1 MFMKEVRQL
10 NSSREKVFRSL
21 WENRLTIPLLL
32 LFQFGLHL
40 LLYFNTETFSGIS
53 ESGALFGK
61 LDTILSGE
69 SPKPLYGFYWYFTPA
84 YIAAFFIRIFGNIDA
99 YFVFQCLLATLTSL
113 LIYFM
118 VVKISGSK
126 KSGVI
131 SIILTTIYTEY
142 LLLSSVFYNQVY
154 ENFFVVLL
162 MLVILNFTENGNIK
176 KLVIYGVLAITIVLG
191 SLMFRNTLLVI
202 FFYFLLAGIFFLL
215 KKRHG
220 PGIGLMVLSL
230 VLYVLVFIMKPLDV
244 FREGEYHPQRVLEF
258 WGHTPYGGNG
268 GEVGFIY
275 KENEELFNK
284 RLDAYLHENNI
295 REATP
300 SVVEEF
306 KSYEVKR
313 FITKEPHRWIFL
325 QVKKVLY
332 TFGVMPQRDGLTMLV
347 TGRAPVGWVTAAI
360 LLQVPFLLI
369 MTLFLLTVNIRL
381 KSINSL
387 PGYKFLL
394 YLLGLYLITAISI
407 YATWAER
414 YRIVAVVAFII
425 PVIAINIDN
434 IRELFD
440 RNNRK
445 ELIFRLSM
453 IAFMVLVWGYQAY
466 EALVIHRERYF
477 EALERMK

>member
-1 MFMKEVRQL
+1 MKEVRQPD
-10 NSSREKVFRSL
+10 SSREKFFRSI
-21 WENRLTIPLLL
+21 WENRLTVPLILVV
-32 LFQFGLHL
+32 QFGLHL

-69 SPKPLYGFYWYFTPA
+69 SPRPLYGFYWYFTPA
-84 YIAAFFIRIFGNIDA
+84 YIAAFFIRIFGSIDA
-99 YFVFQCLLATLTSL
+99 YFVFQCLLATVTPL
-113 LIYFM
+113 LIYFT

-126 KSGVI
+126 KSGVV

-162 MLVILNFTENGNIK
+162 LLVVLNFAENRSIK
-176 KLVIYGVLAITIVLG
+176 KLFIYGTLTVAVVLC
-191 SLMFRNTLLVI
+191 SLMFRNTLLVA
-202 FFYFLLAGIFFLL
+202 FFYFMLAGIFFLL
-215 KKRHG
+215 QKRHRTG
-220 PGIGLMVLSL
+220 LGLMVLSI
-230 VLYVLVFIMKPLDV
+230 VLFLLVFIIKPLDV
-244 FREGEYHPQRVLEF
+244 FREGVYQPQRVFEF

-295 REATP
+295 SEATP
-300 SVVEEF
+300 AAVEDF
-306 KSYEVKR
+306 KSYEVRR
-313 FITKEPHRWIFL
+313 FITKEPHRWLFL

-347 TGRAPVGWVTAAI
+347 RGRAPVGWVTAAI

-369 MTLFLLTVNIRL
+369 MTLFLLTVDIRPRNIN
-381 KSINSL
+381 IL

-394 YLLGLYLITAISI
+394 YLLGLYLITGISI

-425 PVIAINIDN
+425 PVIAINIDTLN
-434 IRELFD
+434 GLFSPG
-440 RNNRK
+440 NRK
-445 ELIFRLSM
+445 ELRIRILM
-453 IAFMVLVWGYQAY
+453 VAFMIIVWGYQAF
-466 EALVIHRERYF
+466 EALVIHKDRYF
-477 EALERMK
+477 QALERIG